1 LTRKNKNAII
11 KKEKGG
17 ENMKTCPE
25 YDHEITDTE
34 YDLYREIVQLNKDVG
49 YLVGFLK
56 GIQQKIDNFELDRL
70 IEEVI
75 KEYEKGE

>member
-1 LTRKNKNAII
+1 
-11 KKEKGG
+11 
-17 ENMKTCPE
+17 MKTCPE
-25 YDHEITDTE
+25 CGHKMEDTKH
-34 YDLYREIVQLNKDVG
+34 DLYREIVQLNKDVG
-49 YLVGFLK
+49 YLIGFLK